1 MTRHCKFW
9 FIALFLTTALS
20 LSAQDSPDKNKIKS
34 LKIAFITERLDL
46 SASEAEMFWPL
57 YNTYEMKRDE
67 LRDRQHREVFDKI
80 SSVGSMS
87 EVESR
92 ELLKKYLAIE
102 TEEEALD
109 SNFYKQVADAISAK
123 KTLLLFRAEHDFR
136 RQLIRQMQQHKGS
149 RGN

>member
-1 MTRHCKFW
+1 MSCETGNTGRYLTRSVRWAVC
-9 FIALFLTTALS
+9 
-20 LSAQDSPDKNKIKS
+20 PKS
-34 LKIAFITERLDL
+34 NR
-46 SASEAEMFWPL
+46 
-57 YNTYEMKRDE
+57 
-67 LRDRQHREVFDKI
+67 
-80 SSVGSMS
+80 
-87 EVESR
+87 R